1 MVGYNQPL
9 ALPQGSVRAILALST
24 IGAGFYG
31 LIMGVLQFE
40 QFVTMTAIVYAFY
53 FSSKKASEECE
64 EGE

>member
-24 IGAGFYG
+24 VGAAFYG
-31 LIMGVLQFE
+31 LMQGIIQFE

-53 FSSKKASEECE
+53 FSSKKASEECQE
-64 EGE
+64 E